1 MANRIKGI
9 TIEID
14 GNTTK
19 LQSALKAV
27 NSDINQTQ
35 RALKDV
41 DKLLKLDPTNTT
53 LLTQK
58 QDLLKKAIQDTESKL
73 KQEKAALDQLQE
85 GNSTGELTQEQQ
97 ALEREI
103 IDTEQQLKSL
113 KKEYNDF
120 GSVGSQQMKAV
131 GEKISATGEKMT
143 AVGTT
148 MTQKVT
154 TPIVA
159 GAAGI
164 AAGWKNVD
172 SGMDIVIQKTGA
184 TGQSAEN
191 LKGIVKSLATEI
203 PTDFET
209 AGTAVGE
216 VNTKFG
222 LTGQALQDLSGQ
234 FIKFADLNNT
244 DVNTAID
251 GTQQAL
257 TAWGLSANDA
267 GGFLDR
273 VNLVAQQTGA
283 SVDSLISN
291 TATSATAFQ
300 EMGLSVDGAVTF
312 LGQLEMSGADS
323 SAAMSGL
330 QKALKNATNDGIPLN
345 QALSNLQNTVK
356 NGNGAVDGLT
366 ASYDLFGKSGA
377 QIYQAV
383 QNGTLD
389 FNNLAGAVQNA
400 GGSVSNTFTETKD
413 PADNFKTS
421 LNELSIIGYDI
432 AESAMPMIETAM
444 KTLADVLRDVNTWW
458 NGLDSDTQE
467 FIIKAA
473 LLVAAIGPVLTIFGS
488 LVSAIGAIVGA
499 LAGLSV
505 AFAPLLIGGLIVAGV
520 VAGAA
525 LIISNW
531 DSIKAAAGRVAQGVS
546 QKWNELKTSTK
557 NLKEDLGRQWDNL
570 KSTVGSAAEGLKQR
584 AESAFSTMKTSM
596 STTMENAKGI
606 VSNAFERIKGFA
618 NFVWK
623 LPELGLDLIESVP
636 EKIRGIVDRI
646 KALFDFRISFPHI
659 PLPHFSW
666 HWESIGGVL
675 NLPHFDGIQWYKKA
689 YDTPYLFTSPTVVGN
704 RGFGDGGGSG
714 ELVYGRDQLLRDIAM
729 ASGGETVINVYAS
742 EGMDINQLADKIQQR
757 LALVQRQKV
766 RAYA

>member
-184 TGQSAEN
+184 TGQSAES
-191 LKGIVKSLATEI
+191 LRGIVKNLATEI

-222 LTGQALQDLSGQ
+222 LTGKALQDLSGQ

-257 TAWGLSANDA
+257 AAWGLSANDA
-267 GGFLDR
+267 GNFLDR
-273 VNLVAQQTGA
+273 VNLVSQQTGA
-283 SVDSLISN
+283 SVDSLMSN
-291 TATSATAFQ
+291 TASSATAFQ
-300 EMGLSVDGAVTF
+300 EMGFSIDDAVTF

-323 SAAMSGL
+323 SAAVSGL
-330 QKALKNATNDGIPLN
+330 QKALKNATKDGVPLD
-345 QALSNLQNTVK
+345 QALSNLQNTIK
-356 NGNGAVDGLT
+356 NGTGSVDGLT
-366 ASYDLFGKSGA
+366 AAYDLFGKNGA

-389 FNNLAGAVQNA
+389 FNNLAGAVENA

-432 AESAMPMIETAM
+432 ANSAMPMIETAM

-473 LLVAAIGPVLTIFGS
+473 LVVAAVGPILTIFGS

-505 AFAPLLIGGLIVAGV
+505 AFVPLLVGGLIVAGV

-531 DSIKAAAGRVAQGVS
+531 DSIKAAAGRVAQGVG
-546 QKWNELKTSTK
+546 QKWNELKTSTA
-557 NLKEDLGRQWDNL
+557 NLKEDLGRQWENL
-570 KSTVGSAAEGLKQR
+570 KSAVGSAAEGMKQR
-584 AESAFSTMKTSM
+584 AESAFSNMKS
-596 STTMENAKGI
+596 SISSTMENAKGI
-606 VSNAFERIKGFA
+606 ASNAFERIKGFA

-623 LPELGLDLIESVP
+623 LPELGVDLLEKVP
-636 EKIRGIVDRI
+636 DTVRGIVDRI
-646 KALFDFRISFPHI
+646 KGLFDFKIQFPHV
-659 PLPHFSW
+659 PLPHFTW
-666 HWESIGGVL
+666 HWENVGGVL